1 MLFAKPL
8 ASFVLLHGPVPLE
21 RVHVTPSLWVVFIC
35 SRIQSFKGVNPKESG
50 SGLGFLGQPLKKR
63 WQPLRKR
70 KLQNCRR
77 LIGVMG

>member
-8 ASFVLLHGPVPLE
+8 SSFVLLPERVPIE
-21 RVHVTPSLWVVFIC
+21 RVHITPSLWGVFIC
-35 SRIQSFKGVNPKESG
+35 PCANIWGVDLTG
-50 SGLGFLGQPLKKR
+50 SGGRLGFLGQPLKKR

-70 KLQNCRR
+70 KLQNRRR